1 MGRPFAYS
9 LTKIRKTVYLNN
21 ARHGAHQHH
30 PTLHSFAVDQGAA
43 LPPFAHQDMFSFPS
57 HSRAH
62 HLSFA
67 SPCPSSCTAGMA
79 SSSGSQA
86 SLPTAPVQS
95 SLAPATTD
103 SISCSGAP
111 FPSLLS
117 DQFHRRLMPF
127 QKEGIAFGVK
137 NQGRLLIADEMGLG
151 KTLQAI
157 GVMLHFHQDF
167 PAMVVVPSSVKFSW
181 ATELERWTKLDPARI
196 RMVRSRND
204 VEALRDADV
213 VLLTYGMLSLSAP
226 VVDALQRAKPQVVVL
241 DESHSIKSQNSQ
253 RNQLLSPILKQVGTW
268 YGHTCACP
276 SACPMWMEVKEHCYL
291 FLCELS
297 LSGLYSCFCLS

>member
-1 MGRPFAYS
+1 MA
-9 LTKIRKTVYLNN
+9 
-21 ARHGAHQHH
+21 
-30 PTLHSFAVDQGAA
+30 
-43 LPPFAHQDMFSFPS
+43 
-57 HSRAH
+57 
-62 HLSFA
+62 
-67 SPCPSSCTAGMA
+67 MA
-79 SSSGSQA
+79 SSSGCQA
-86 SLPTAPVQS
+86 SLLPAPVPS
-95 SLAPATTD
+95 SLAPATAD
-103 SISCSGAP
+103 LMSCPGAP

-127 QKEGIAFGVK
+127 QRDGIAFGVK

-157 GVMLHFHQDF
+157 GIMLHFHQDF
-167 PAMVVVPSSVKFSW
+167 PALVVVPSSVKFSW

-226 VVDALQRAKPQVVVL
+226 VVEALQRAKPQVVVL

-253 RNQLLSPILKQVGTW
+253 RNQLLSPILKQVWAQAFIVVFDVNESQGALPFD
-268 YGHTCACP
+268 C
-276 SACPMWMEVKEHCYL
+276 V
-291 FLCELS
+291 
-297 LSGLYSCFCLS
+297 